1 MRAADFDA
9 ISRGARVLSSAPL
22 AAAFATIAVGTA
34 FGEHL
39 IESLIGR
46 AGFSAMLVGLAVI
59 GAGILL
65 ARLPIIEWRGLLPIS
80 VLLFLGWSAVSV
92 VWSVSPLA
100 TLPAV
105 GEQLAW
111 AFVAIVIALTRDTI
125 QIVRATGN
133 ALRALLGASLALEVL
148 SGVLIDTPLPF
159 LGISGNLAFGG
170 PLEGV
175 FGSRS
180 ALGIAALLGLVTF
193 VVEWRTRS
201 VRHGLTIGSIT
212 LAVGLLAGTR
222 SPSIALLVAT
232 LGAAT
237 AILYA
242 LRQLRPELRRA
253 WQFALLVALVIG
265 ALLGYLLRAE
275 VFRLLGLGAEI
286 EQRYALWQETM
297 RRLAANELNGWGW
310 TGGWVTDAIPYRLID
325 AALGREN
332 PSALNAYL
340 DVYLQLGFI
349 GLILFVLLGGL
360 ALVRTWMIA
369 ANRRSVVHVW
379 AALIVVTLLASGAAE
394 SSLLTSGGWL
404 LLVVCA
410 VLGAGGLSW
419 RHKLPE
425 RP

>member
-1 MRAADFDA
+1 VRAADLGVASNAVRF
-9 ISRGARVLSSAPL
+9 LSSAPL
-22 AAAFATIAVGTA
+22 AAAFASISIGTA
-34 FGEHL
+34 FAEHL
-39 IESLIGR
+39 VSSLIGR
-46 AGFSAMLVGLAVI
+46 VGFSAMVVGLIVI

-80 VLLFLGWSAVSV
+80 VLLFLGWSAASV
-92 VWSVSPLA
+92 VWSTAPLA
-100 TLPAV
+100 TIPAV

-111 AFVAIVIALTRDTI
+111 AFLAIVIALTRDTI
-125 QIVRATGN
+125 QIVRATGGVMR
-133 ALRALLGASLALEVL
+133 LLLGASLALEVV
-148 SGVLIDTPLPF
+148 SGVLIDSPLPF
-159 LGISGNLAFGG
+159 LGISGNLALGG

-180 ALGIAALLGLVTF
+180 ALGIAALLALVTF

-201 VRHGLTIGSIT
+201 VRHGLTIGSIALT
-212 LAVGLLAGTR
+212 VGLALGTR
-222 SPSIALLVAT
+222 SPTVALLALV

-237 AILYA
+237 AVLYV
-242 LRQLRPELRRA
+242 LRQLRPELRRV
-253 WQFALLVALVIG
+253 WQFVLLVALAIG
-265 ALLGYLLRAE
+265 GLVGYIFRAE

-286 EQRYALWQETM
+286 EQRYVLWQETM

-310 TGGWVTDAIPYRLID
+310 TGGWVADAFPFRLID
-325 AALGREN
+325 QEVGRVN

-340 DVYLQLGFI
+340 DVYLQLGLI
-349 GLILFVLLGGL
+349 GLALFLVLGGL
-360 ALVRTWMIA
+360 ALFRTWMIA

-404 LLVVCA
+404 LLVICA

-419 RHKLPE
+419 RRKLPE
-425 RP
+425 R

>member
-1 MRAADFDA
+1 MRTADFDA
-9 ISRGARVLSSAPL
+9 FSRGARVLSSAPL

-39 IESLIGR
+39 VESLIGR
-46 AGFSAMLVGLAVI
+46 PGFSAMLVGLVVI
-59 GAGILL
+59 GTGILL

-111 AFVAIVIALTRDTI
+111 AFTAIVIALTRDTI

-133 ALRALLGASLALEVL
+133 ALRALLGASLALEVF
-148 SGVLIDTPLPF
+148 SGVLIDAPLPF
-159 LGISGNLAFGG
+159 LGISGNLAYGG

-201 VRHGLTIGSIT
+201 VRHGLTIGSIS
-212 LAVGLLAGTR
+212 LAVGLLVGTR
-222 SPSIALLVAT
+222 SPSIALL
-232 LGAAT
+232 AT
-237 AILYA
+237 ALGLATAVLYA

-253 WQFALLVALVIG
+253 WQFALLVTLIIGTLV
-265 ALLGYLLRAE
+265 GYLLRAE

-297 RRLAANELNGWGW
+297 QRLAANQLNGWGW
-310 TGGWVTDAIPYRLID
+310 TGGWVADAVPYRLID

-349 GLILFVLLGGL
+349 GLVLFVLLGGL
-360 ALVRTWMIA
+360 ALVRTWMTA

-394 SSLLTSGGWL
+394 SSLLSSGGWL

-419 RHKLPE
+419 RRKLPD

>member
-1 MRAADFDA
+1 MRAADLGVASNAVRF
-9 ISRGARVLSSAPL
+9 LSSAPL
-22 AAAFATIAVGTA
+22 AAAFASISIGTA
-34 FGEHL
+34 FAEHL
-39 IESLIGR
+39 VSSLIGR
-46 AGFSAMLVGLAVI
+46 VGFSAMVVGLIVI

-80 VLLFLGWSAVSV
+80 VLLFLGWSAASV
-92 VWSVSPLA
+92 VWSTAPLA
-100 TLPAV
+100 TIPAV

-111 AFVAIVIALTRDTI
+111 AFLAIVIALTRDTI
-125 QIVRATGN
+125 QIVRATGGVMR
-133 ALRALLGASLALEVL
+133 LLLGASLALEVV
-148 SGVLIDTPLPF
+148 SGVLIDSPLPF
-159 LGISGNLAFGG
+159 LGISGNLALGG

-180 ALGIAALLGLVTF
+180 ALGIAALLALVTF

-201 VRHGLTIGSIT
+201 VRHGLTIGSIALT
-212 LAVGLLAGTR
+212 VGLALGTR
-222 SPSIALLVAT
+222 SPTVALLALV

-237 AILYA
+237 AVLYV
-242 LRQLRPELRRA
+242 LRQLRPELRRV
-253 WQFALLVALVIG
+253 WQFVLLVALAIG
-265 ALLGYLLRAE
+265 GLVGYIFRAE

-286 EQRYALWQETM
+286 EQRYVLWQETM

-310 TGGWVTDAIPYRLID
+310 TGGWVADAFPFRLID
-325 AALGREN
+325 QEVGRVN

-340 DVYLQLGFI
+340 DVYLQLGLI
-349 GLILFVLLGGL
+349 GLALFLVLGGL
-360 ALVRTWMIA
+360 ALFRTWMIA

-404 LLVVCA
+404 LLVICA

-419 RHKLPE
+419 RRKLPE
-425 RP
+425 R

>member
-9 ISRGARVLSSAPL
+9 FARAARVLSSAPL
-22 AAAFATIAVGTA
+22 AAAFATISIGTA

-39 IESLIGR
+39 ITSLIGS
-46 AGFSAMLVGLAVI
+46 AGFSAMVVGLVLI
-59 GAGILL
+59 GTGILL

-80 VLLFLGWSAVSV
+80 VLLFLGWSAASV
-92 VWSVSPLA
+92 VWSVSPMI
-100 TLPAV
+100 TVPAV
-105 GEQLAW
+105 AAQLAW
-111 AFVAIVIALTRDTI
+111 AFIAIVVALTRDTI
-125 QIVRATGN
+125 QVVRATGD

-148 SGVLIDTPLPF
+148 SGVLIDMPLPF

-201 VRHGLTIGSIT
+201 VRHGLTIGSIA
-212 LAVGLLAGTR
+212 LAVGLLLGTR
-222 SPSIALLVAT
+222 SPSVALLAGA
-232 LGAAT
+232 LGVGT
-237 AILYA
+237 AVLYG
-242 LRQLRPELRRA
+242 LRQLRPEARRV
-253 WQFALLVALVIG
+253 WQFVLLAVLVSG
-265 ALLGYLLRAE
+265 ALTSYVLRAE
-275 VFRLLGLGAEI
+275 VFRMFGLGAEI
-286 EQRYALWQETM
+286 EQRYALWQETLQ
-297 RRLAANELNGWGW
+297 RLASNELNGWGW
-310 TGGWVTDAIPYRLID
+310 SGPWVADAIPFRLID
-325 AALGREN
+325 EALGRAN

-340 DVYLQLGFI
+340 DVYLQLGLI
-349 GLILFVLLGGL
+349 GLVLFLVLAGL

-394 SSLLTSGGWL
+394 SSLLSSGGWL

-419 RHKLPE
+419 RRKLPE
-425 RP
+425 R